1 MTKRTC
7 FKSGPIEESEKSFW
21 KFLKQWKARD
31 RKSFLKNL
39 QTDFQLIEKQVR
51 SIENYIRLIQHQ
63 SSQVDSNQ
71 IFNRNFD
78 QLRNR
83 FDRSKFWKKQI
94 FEKLSIFMQK
104 LLKAQYFMNKMHEYE
119 IKCFSKKPILNPYLP
134 KIRFSINFSLNL
146 KLQTHFALEWR
157 NFQSWLATTK
167 SHTITCTQ
175 FSKE

>member
-31 RKSFLKNL
+31 RKSFLKNR

-78 QLRNR
+78 RSSNR
-83 FDRSKFWKKQI
+83 FDQSKIWKNQI
-94 FEKLSIFMQK
+94 FEKQSILMQK
-104 LLKAQYFMNKMHEYE
+104 LLKAQCFMNKMHKYE
-119 IKCFSKKPILNPYLP
+119 MKSFPKTLEFNPNLP
-134 KIRFSINFSLNL
+134 KTRFSINLSSNL
-146 KLQTHFALEWR
+146 KLCI
-157 NFQSWLATTK
+157 K
-167 SHTITCTQ
+167 I
-175 FSKE
+175 KEL